1 MITLAR
7 TPHFTKQQIL
17 EFITES
23 PTPVGKREIARAFNI
38 RGGARIALKAILK
51 ELQND
56 GHLDRSPKKRVR
68 PAGDLPPVVIV
79 EVVGTDSDGEVLCHP
94 AKWDENRTPPT
105 IYLNPGRT
113 RVAAPGPKDRLLVR
127 VKKTGDETYEA
138 DTIRLLG
145 KGPNTLFG
153 VFEKHGSHAT
163 IRPTTRGR
171 HREIRVSAEHCNGA
185 QNGDVVAIE
194 YLPGGRGNTR
204 QAKVV
209 ERIGPISDPRTFS
222 LIAIHGREIP
232 VEFSGEAL
240 AQAESAGPMELGRR
254 TDLRELPLV
263 TIDGADARDFDDAV
277 WAAPDEKVSG
287 GWRIIV
293 AIADVACY
301 VKPGDALD
309 KTAYNRGTSAYFPDR
324 VVPMLPEALSNGWCS
339 LVPEEDRPCLAAEIH
354 IDAQGGILKH
364 RFFRALMRSAA
375 RLTYEQVQRARD
387 GEPDNT
393 TASLVEEV
401 ISPLYGAYEALA
413 RGRDKRGTLD
423 LELKELAISLGEDGH
438 VAAIE
443 PRSRLDSHKLI
454 EEFMI
459 TANVAA
465 AESLETKNA
474 PVMYRVH
481 EPPSLDKLEALR
493 QSLASLGYKLQ
504 RGSAIRSTHLSGILH
519 QAFES
524 GQPELVSSLIL
535 RSQSKAV
542 YAPEN
547 QGHFG
552 LALNRY
558 CHFTSPIRRYP
569 DILIHRALIAA
580 HGLGGDGL
588 PDDIG
593 DRFDEIGENVSMTE
607 RRAEAAEREARDRYV
622 TAFLSDRVDAKFRG
636 RISGV
641 TRFGLFVTLD
651 EIGADGLIPIST
663 LSHDFY
669 DHDETTHQL
678 VGRNSGLTF
687 KLGES
692 VLIKLRE
699 ANVDTGGLVFEM
711 LEGGS
716 QSRPEKRTKRPAAR
730 TRRKRQRNPHTKRK

>member
-1 MITLAR
+1 MAR
-7 TPHFTKQQIL
+7 TPHFTKRQVL
-17 EFITES
+17 EFIQES

-51 ELQND
+51 ELQSE
-56 GHLDRSPKKRVR
+56 GHLDRGEKRRVR
-68 PAGDLPPVVIV
+68 PAGDLPPVIVV
-79 EVVGTDSDGEVLCHP
+79 EVVGTDSDGEVLCRPTNWDSDDAPP
-94 AKWDENRTPPT
+94 A
-105 IYLNPGRT
+105 IYLNPGKT
-113 RVAAPGPKDRLLVR
+113 RVAAPGPKDHLLVR
-127 VKKTGDETYEA
+127 IKKVGPETYEA
-138 DTIRLLG
+138 ETIRALG
-145 KGPNTLFG
+145 KGPSVIIG
-153 VFEKHGSHAT
+153 VYEQHGSHGT
-163 IRPTTRGR
+163 VRPTTRGR
-171 HREIRVSAEHCNGA
+171 RKDIRISSEHNGGA

-194 YLPGGRGNTR
+194 YMPGGRGSVR

-209 ERIGPISDPRTFS
+209 ERIGPLSDPKTFS
-222 LIAIHGREIP
+222 LIAIHSREIP
-232 VEFSGEAL
+232 VDFSSDAL
-240 AQAESAGPMELGRR
+240 AQAESAGTVELGRR
-254 TDLRELPLV
+254 TDLRDIPLV

-277 WAAPDEKVSG
+277 WAEPDEETPG

-301 VKPGDALD
+301 VKPHDALD
-309 KTAYNRGTSAYFPDR
+309 RSAYDRGTSVYFPDR

-339 LVPEEDRPCLAAEIH
+339 LVPHEDRPCLAAEIH
-354 IDAQGGILKH
+354 IDAEGGIRRH

-375 RLTYEQVQRARD
+375 RLTYEQVQRGRD
-387 GEPDNT
+387 GAPDQT
-393 TASLVEEV
+393 TAPLLADV
-401 ISPLYGAYEALA
+401 IAPLYGAYEALD
-413 RGRDKRGTLD
+413 RGRSKRGTLE
-423 LELKELAISLGEDGH
+423 LELTELAISLGEDGQ
-438 VAAIE
+438 VGAIE
-443 PRSRLDSHKLI
+443 PRPRLDSHKLI

-465 AESLETKNA
+465 AESLESKEA

-504 RGSAIRSTHLSGILH
+504 RGNAIRSTHLSGILQ
-519 QAFES
+519 QAAES

-569 DILIHRALIAA
+569 DILVHRALISA
-580 HGLGGDGL
+580 HGLGADGL
-588 PDDIG
+588 PDDIV
-593 DRFDEIGENVSMTE
+593 DQFDEMGEKVSTTE

-663 LSHDFY
+663 LPNDYY

-678 VGRNSGLTF
+678 VGRNSGLTYR
-687 KLGES
+687 LGES

-699 ANVDTGGLVFEM
+699 ANIDTGGLVFEI
-711 LEGGS
+711 LEGGTQPS
-716 QSRPEKRTKRPAAR
+716 KQRRSKGPSSKIRKKRPKGPR
-730 TRRKRQRNPHTKRK
+730 SRRK

>member
-1 MITLAR
+1 LTALAR
-7 TPHFTKQQIL
+7 TPHFTKRQIL
-17 EFITES
+17 EFIKES

-51 ELQND
+51 ELQSE
-56 GHLDRSPKKRVR
+56 GHLDRGQKRRVR
-68 PAGDLPPVVIV
+68 PAGDLPPVLIV
-79 EVVGTDSDGEVLCHP
+79 EIIGTDSDGEVLCRPTSQDDDTPTP
-94 AKWDENRTPPT
+94 A
-105 IYLNPGRT
+105 IYLNPGKT
-113 RVAAPGPKDRLLVR
+113 RIAAPGTKDRLLVR
-127 VKKTGDETYEA
+127 VKKTGPETYEA
-138 DTIRLLG
+138 DTIRVLG
-145 KGPNTLFG
+145 KGPAVIIG
-153 VFEKHGSHAT
+153 VFEKQGSYGT
-163 IRPTTRGR
+163 VRPTTRGR
-171 HREIRVSAEHCNGA
+171 RQDIRVAAENNGGA
-185 QNGDVVAIE
+185 RDGDVVAIE
-194 YLPGGRGNTR
+194 YIPGGRGSSR

-209 ERIGPISDPRTFS
+209 ERIGPLSDPKTFS
-222 LIAIHGREIP
+222 LIAIHSREIP
-232 VEFSGEAL
+232 VEFGAEAL
-240 AQAESAGPMELGRR
+240 RQAESAGAMPLGRR
-254 TDLRELPLV
+254 TDIRDLPLV

-277 WAAPDEKVSG
+277 WAAPDEKRAG

-309 KTAYNRGTSAYFPDR
+309 KAAYNRGTSVYFPDR

-339 LVPEEDRPCLAAEIH
+339 LVPQEDRPCVAAEIW
-354 IDAQGGILKH
+354 IDAEGSIRRH

-375 RLTYEQVQRARD
+375 RLTYEQVQRGRD
-387 GEPDNT
+387 GVPDETIAPLIND
-393 TASLVEEV
+393 V
-401 ISPLYGAYEALA
+401 ISPLYGAYQALT

-423 LELKELAISLGEDGH
+423 LEMKELAISLGEDGH

-443 PRSRLDSHKLI
+443 PRARLDSHRLI

-465 AESLETKNA
+465 AESLESKGA

-493 QSLASLGYKLQ
+493 QSLGSLGYKLQ
-504 RGSAIRSTHLSGILH
+504 SGNAIRPNHLSGILR
-519 QAFES
+519 QAAEG

-552 LALNRY
+552 LALTRY

-569 DILIHRALIAA
+569 DILIHRALIATHA
-580 HGLGGDGL
+580 LGEDGL
-588 PDDIG
+588 PDDIAE
-593 DRFDEIGENVSMTE
+593 RFDEMGENVSTTE
-607 RRAEAAEREARDRYV
+607 RRGEAAEREARDRYV

-636 RISGV
+636 RVSGV

-651 EIGADGLIPIST
+651 DIGADGLIPIST
-663 LSHDFY
+663 LPRDYY
-669 DHDETTHQL
+669 DHDETSHQL
-678 VGRNSGLTF
+678 IGRDSGLTY

-699 ANVDTGGLVFEM
+699 ANIDTGGLVFEM
-711 LEGGS
+711 LEGGT
-716 QSRPEKRTKRPAAR
+716 QQTRKRRSKGPTARARQKRPKGGR
-730 TRRKRQRNPHTKRK
+730 TRRK